1 MSSSGSLTEPR
12 RNILFF
18 PICHSV
24 DGRPS
29 DCIRILW
36 RKSKGNYLST
46 NRYIFLSSTMTG
58 PTERMVTVGI
68 WPSPTCFCH
77 IQIEGEGA
85 YYALNIGLSPP
96 DLKIFRRAWPWRDLE
111 TAHLVFY
118 ITNTHYATCSNKK
131 NVRENF
137 FNFLFLTSQTSAIFI
152 ST

>member
-1 MSSSGSLTEPR
+1 MVHSQSLEEIFCFFPFAIQLMVGLRIASEFCEENQKGIIYLPTATSFFHLPWQAR
-12 RNILFF
+12 RNVWWQWEFDPVPLAFV
-18 PICHSV
+18 ICIH
-24 DGRPS
+24 
-29 DCIRILW
+29 
-36 RKSKGNYLST
+36 
-46 NRYIFLSSTMTG
+46 
-58 PTERMVTVGI
+58 
-68 WPSPTCFCH
+68 
-77 IQIEGEGA
+77 IEGGA
-85 YYALNIGLSPP
+85 DYAPNIGLSPP